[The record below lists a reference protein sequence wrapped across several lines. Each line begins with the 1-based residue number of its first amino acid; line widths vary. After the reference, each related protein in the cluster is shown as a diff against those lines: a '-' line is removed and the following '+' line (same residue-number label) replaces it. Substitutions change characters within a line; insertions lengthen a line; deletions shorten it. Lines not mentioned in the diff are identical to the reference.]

1 MLNTDPFDIDLA
13 NQVQSRLQRRLR
25 DQETVDERWER
36 FGQLQELSF
45 DLLRSSP
52 DGWDH
57 FLRRNMASR
66 RVEVIDGKWQP
77 VSADRRFDEA

>member
-1 MLNTDPFDIDLA
+1 MNTDPFDIELA
-13 NQVQSRLQRRLR
+13 NQLQSRLQRRLR
-25 DQETVDERWER
+25 DQETAEERWER
-36 FGQLQELSF
+36 FVRLQALSF

-52 DGWDH
+52 DGWEH

-77 VSADRRFDEA
+77 VSADRRFGEA

>member
-1 MLNTDPFDIDLA
+1 MLNIDPLDLDLA
-13 NQVQSRLQRRLR
+13 KQVQSRRQRRR

-36 FGQLQELSF
+36 FVQLQGLSF